1 VLTGELLKGQSIM
14 QAANSLSKLFKIAPL
29 QAQQMLARAPL
40 VIKKNLEEDTALR
53 FVQAMFKSGFG
64 ASIEEQ
70 KAVKTTILMHSFS
83 SHYHDDEDD
92 ADEEPAAAPITPV
105 LVEQSRLEESLDT
118 ELMIPVVPAA
128 AASIAGANDK
138 TQISVHGSI
147 KAPAGINADVVDA
160 DEVNSGVK
168 NDTSESHAIVEALT
182 QSAEPVAQ
190 ISMLVAEHNQQEE
203 IAQASVDNLNVICA
217 ADVEDSE
224 LDTSKTAIGVA
235 ETDASD
241 ASSEAKIVETP
252 IYLDV
257 SLQDT
262 AAEQTAQPVDSASEL
277 SEQNLEKSA
286 SKTSAEIPDISK
298 PSSSNDLFA
307 TWDTDAAE
315 EVAVDE
321 VATDEV
327 AEHEV
332 VVNETSVNDTLVNET
347 LVAEPVAQTP
357 IADTSSNEIL
367 VQSTEAQVVD
377 AISVEDSASSGKAAE
392 DFDSATDA
400 AASDA
405 TSASEETANNSIK
418 TTFTPDEPVA
428 ERVEEGQQLVSELAD
443 ASDTEP
449 SDELEDT
456 VDAVAELE
464 DDLIATAQ
472 TAKNEV
478 VEAEAEAV
486 AEADLSELLW
496 IEPVAQWQT
505 VAELAEA
512 GALEQPQAAV
522 INSSALSHA
531 STDAIVGFDSG
542 AGDFSNHNVF
552 NDKSVDATRFDD
564 EPSEPPT
571 TWDESVEITQ
581 ALTDRL
587 AQIAEE
593 SKEDVNH
600 QDDVSDEIS
609 ATSVELE
616 TDASTTPEGVL
627 LFEEADVTEISAADW
642 DDWHPVE
649 PYSAE
654 SGKRVFNPLLDFDQV
669 EADWKNSPVEL
680 SFDAAGPV
688 YSSDHHCGL
697 TAENEQELAAFLG
710 AADTYEPEEKI
721 GSGNYGSIDRLES
734 TEEDVDES
742 ELTDEYLNARTAD
755 TVEASTLQATSYS
768 SLDASEEFAAKESAI
783 KATQGI
789 SKEVDAEGWAH
800 EISVQA
806 NCGFL
811 EVTIPKGKELHVAA
825 AAAVTMGLSL
835 HEQLQAGSGVRA
847 WLLAKGFVINTY
859 EAIESAGNVGI
870 TAITHGMVCA
880 IDASDFP
887 VMVQQNA
894 YLAST
899 DGVQLNADQSRL
911 NPVVNGCKWIHCSG
925 AGELWLNAQGLW
937 EMVEVDGCYRINSRF
952 LMAFSKSLELKAP
965 PLAGLKSYLTSGG
978 GVECRLTG
986 RGVVWVQTDASRAPV
1001 LWQKAS

>member
-1 VLTGELLKGQSIM
+1 
-14 QAANSLSKLFKIAPL
+14 
-29 QAQQMLARAPL
+29 
-40 VIKKNLEEDTALR
+40 
-53 FVQAMFKSGFG
+53 
-64 ASIEEQ
+64 
-70 KAVKTTILMHSFS
+70 
-83 SHYHDDEDD
+83 
-92 ADEEPAAAPITPV
+92 
-105 LVEQSRLEESLDT
+105 
-118 ELMIPVVPAA
+118 
-128 AASIAGANDK
+128 
-138 TQISVHGSI
+138 
-147 KAPAGINADVVDA
+147 
-160 DEVNSGVK
+160 
-168 NDTSESHAIVEALT
+168 
-182 QSAEPVAQ
+182 
-190 ISMLVAEHNQQEE
+190 
-203 IAQASVDNLNVICA
+203 
-217 ADVEDSE
+217 
-224 LDTSKTAIGVA
+224 
-235 ETDASD
+235 
-241 ASSEAKIVETP
+241 
-252 IYLDV
+252 
-257 SLQDT
+257 
-262 AAEQTAQPVDSASEL
+262 SEL

-332 VVNETSVNDTLVNET
+332 VVNETSVNDTLVNDTLVNET
-347 LVAEPVAQTP
+347 LVAESVAQTP

-377 AISVEDSASSGKAAE
+377 AISVEDSASSVKTAE
-392 DFDSATDA
+392 DFDSACDA

-405 TSASEETANNSIK
+405 TSASEETANNSIESI
-418 TTFTPDEPVA
+418 FAASEQIA
-428 ERVEEGQQLVSELAD
+428 ERIEAGQQPVPELAD
-443 ASDTEP
+443 LSAAEP

-478 VEAEAEAV
+478 VEAEAEAEAV
-486 AEADLSELLW
+486 AEADLSDLQW
-496 IEPVAQWQT
+496 VEPVAQWQT

-522 INSSALSHA
+522 INSSVLSHA

-542 AGDFSNHNVF
+542 AGDFSDHNVF
-552 NDKSVDATRFDD
+552 NDKSVEATRFDD

-600 QDDVSDEIS
+600 KDDVSNEIS
-609 ATSVELE
+609 ATSAELE

-710 AADTYEPEEKI
+710 AADTYEPEDEI
-721 GSGNYGSIDRLES
+721 GSSNDGSVDRLEN
-734 TEEDVDES
+734 TEEYVNES
-742 ELTDEYLNARTAD
+742 EVTDEYLNARTAD
-755 TVEASTLQATSYS
+755 TVETSTLQATSCS

-783 KATQGI
+783 ETPQGI

-859 EAIESAGNVGI
+859 EAIESAGTVGI

-880 IDASDFP
+880 VDASDFP

-911 NPVVNGCKWIHCSG
+911 NPVVNACKWIHCSG

-937 EMVEVDGCYRINSRF
+937 EMVEVDGCYRINSRY